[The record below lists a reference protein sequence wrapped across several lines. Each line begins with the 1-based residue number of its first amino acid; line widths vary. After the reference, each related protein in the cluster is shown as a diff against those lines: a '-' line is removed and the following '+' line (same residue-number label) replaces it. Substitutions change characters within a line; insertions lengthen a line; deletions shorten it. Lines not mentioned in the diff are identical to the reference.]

1 MLLMIILFSILLFL
15 WVMFNISEGKGLKV
29 KVYLLLFIDIIL
41 LSSILF
47 LHYLGIFGIFIPI
60 FFLIL
65 NIFYTVSCSKEYK
78 QKRLFSNLLIPIIS
92 IFLFLNNVDD
102 KIALNI
108 ELNKAKSKLEKLL
121 KEEKYDA
128 KGIYIE
134 NNLYAFTYF
143 SGVVDNWAAIIYDNS
158 GILENGIMIIENN
171 ENYMNIE
178 IYQEIRELFGGDL
191 YSIQRLEENWY
202 LCLFT

>member
-1 MLLMIILFSILLFL
+1 
-15 WVMFNISEGKGLKV
+15 MFNISEGKGLKI

-47 LHYLGIFGIFIPI
+47 LHYLGVFGIFIPI

-65 NIFYTVSCSKEYK
+65 NVFCTVSCSKEFK

-108 ELNKAKSKLEKLL
+108 ELNKAKSKLEKVL
-121 KEEKYDA
+121 KEEKYDT

-143 SGVVDNWAAIIYDNS
+143 SGVVDNWAAIIYDDS
-158 GILENGIMIIENN
+158 GMLENGIIIIENN
-171 ENYMNIE
+171 ENYMDIE
-178 IYQEIRELFGGDL
+178 IYQEIKKLFGGDL
-191 YSIQRLEENWY
+191 YSIKRLEENWY